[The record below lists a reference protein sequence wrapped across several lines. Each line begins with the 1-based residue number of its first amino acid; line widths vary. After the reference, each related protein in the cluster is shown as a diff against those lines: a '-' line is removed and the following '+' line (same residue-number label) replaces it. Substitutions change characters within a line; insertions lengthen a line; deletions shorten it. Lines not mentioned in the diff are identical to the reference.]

1 MIADIAARRASKAKG
16 QSVVARLLAWVR
28 GDAKPRARLAYE
40 GAKSNRL
47 NYDWQTTGSDANT
60 EINGALRSLRNRCR
74 DLARNNPHGAR
85 AIEALTGN
93 VISTGIRAK
102 WQRRVN
108 GKLIPA
114 PEAQALWDDWTEQC
128 SVDNDLDFYGL
139 QALAFRSFVD
149 GDCFARR
156 RWCRPEDG
164 LAVPLQIELLEG
176 DFCDEAKTALVQT
189 GRIVQ
194 GVEFDAI
201 GRRSAYWLF
210 RQHPGANGILGGGSA
225 TASPVGAA
233 DVAHLYRPTR
243 AGQVRGVPW
252 LATVIEAL
260 RNLGQ
265 YQAAERVRKRSQAG
279 LVGVIIPADD
289 TTYSDDTD
297 SAGVAAVD
305 SNGDVVDDIS
315 PGQML
320 VARQGKDVRF
330 TSPASDAGFGEFVMN
345 ALRAIGA
352 GVSLPYEVLSQDL
365 SQVNYSSIRLGLVEF
380 QRLVKMLQ
388 LHNVIPLFC
397 RPIARWWLEA
407 ARTAGTLQGEFV
419 VKWVLPEREEI
430 DREVAVKSAISRIRA
445 GLSSRRDEVA
455 AAGGDADEVLT
466 EIIAD
471 RDALDAAGVTLD
483 TDPRHPA
490 TGPLQAP
497 AAPTEPTP

>member
-1 MIADIAARRASKAKG
+1 MIADMVVSRAKG
-16 QSVVARLLAWVR
+16 RGVIDRLIAWVR
-28 GDAKPRARLAYE
+28 GDAKPKARARLGYD
-40 GAKSNRL
+40 GSKSNRL
-47 NYDWQTTGSDANT
+47 NHDWQTTGSDANA
-60 EINGALRSLRNRCR
+60 EINGALRSLRNRTR
-74 DLARNNPHGAR
+74 DLSRNNPHGAR
-85 AIEALTGN
+85 AKEALVGN

-108 GKLIPA
+108 GKLVAA
-114 PEAQALWDDWTEQC
+114 PDAQGLWDEWTEQC
-128 SVDNDLDFYGL
+128 SVDNDLDFYGM
-139 QALAFRSFVD
+139 QALAFGTFFD
-149 GDCFARR
+149 GGECLARR
-156 RWCRPEDG
+156 RWRRPEDG

-176 DFCDEAKTALVQT
+176 DFIDDSKTSITQT

-194 GVEFDAI
+194 GVEFDPI
-201 GRRSAYWLF
+201 GRRSAYWLYST
-210 RQHPGANGILGGGSA
+210 HPGATGLLGGGNTSA
-225 TASPVGAA
+225 PVGAS
-233 DVAHLYRPTR
+233 DIAHLYRPTR

-265 YQAAERVRKRSQAG
+265 YQAAERIRKRSQAG

-289 TTYSDDTD
+289 ATYEDDTD
-297 SAGVAAVD
+297 SAGVAATD
-305 SNGDVVDDIS
+305 SSGKVVDDVE
-315 PGQML
+315 PGQLL
-320 VARQGKDVRF
+320 VARNGKDIRF
-330 TSPASDAGFGEFVMN
+330 TSPSSDAGFGEFVMN

-397 RPIARWWLEA
+397 RPIARWWLDTARA
-407 ARTAGTLQGEFV
+407 AGLLQGDLV

-430 DREVAVKSAISRIRA
+430 DRETAVKSAISRIRA

-455 AAGGDADEVLT
+455 AAGGDADEVVA
-466 EIIAD
+466 EIAAD
-471 RDALDAAGVTLD
+471 LDALDALGITLD

-490 TGPLQAP
+490 TGPLQQP
-497 AAPTEPTP
+497 ATPAEATP